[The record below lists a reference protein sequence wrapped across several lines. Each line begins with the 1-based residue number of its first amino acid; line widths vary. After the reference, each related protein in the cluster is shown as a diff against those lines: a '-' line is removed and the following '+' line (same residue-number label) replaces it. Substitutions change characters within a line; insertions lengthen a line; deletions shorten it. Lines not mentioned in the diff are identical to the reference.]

1 VLAYFGAI
9 GLGFL
14 FIEIVFLQKVLL
26 FVHQPT
32 LALGLVLAVFLV
44 AGGAGSAWAG
54 RSPSGPAARRRLRL
68 AVSAILVL
76 GTAYALT
83 YSALLEA
90 LVGSALWL
98 KACFAALL
106 LAPLAFF
113 MGAPFPLAM
122 RELDAA
128 LAAWGWGINGC
139 ASVVSAPLA
148 TLLAIDCGLTAVL
161 GIALALYAGVPMLF
175 PMARSSAGANA
186 ATEG

>member
-14 FIEIVFLQKVLL
+14 FIEIVFLHKVLL

-32 LALGLVLAVFLV
+32 VALGLVLAVFLV

-83 YSALLEA
+83 YSALLEV
-90 LVGSALWL
+90 LVGSALLL
-98 KACFAALL
+98 KACLAALL
-106 LAPLAFF
+106 LVPLAFF

-148 TLLAIDCGLTAVL
+148 TLLAIDCGFTSVL
-161 GIALALYAGVPMLF
+161 GIALALYAGVLMLF
-175 PMARSSAGANA
+175 PMARSNA
-186 ATEG
+186 DEPRAV

>member
-1 VLAYFGAI
+1 M
-9 GLGFL
+9 
-14 FIEIVFLQKVLL
+14 
-26 FVHQPT
+26 
-32 LALGLVLAVFLV
+32 LAVFLV
-44 AGGAGSAWAG
+44 AGGGGSAWAG
-54 RSPSGPAARRRLRL
+54 RSPPGLAARRRLWL

-76 GTAYALT
+76 GIAYALT

-148 TLLAIDCGLTAVL
+148 TLLAIDSGLTAVL
-161 GIALALYAGVPMLF
+161 GIALGLYACALMLF
-175 PMARSSAGANA
+175 PMARSNADEPSDVNGSAAK
-186 ATEG
+186 

>member
-32 LALGLVLAVFLV
+32 VVLGLVLAVFLV

-90 LVGSALWL
+90 LVGSALLL
-98 KACFAALL
+98 KACLAALL

-161 GIALALYAGVPMLF
+161 GIALALYAGVLMLF
-175 PMARSSAGANA
+175 PMARSSADEPRAV
-186 ATEG
+186 